1 MGVAAGAAR
10 VLRSEHVR
18 FAPGMVSD
26 GTSSWTLRHALVA
39 ACGCD
44 RHAGHLAY
52 WQWETVQAALQ
63 AVRAVLASNAGLPPS
78 LDVERWANQPTRT
91 VEGVLEVLDSVQST
105 DDVEVPQAPSMRSW
119 CDPKVVATCRIPFI
133 PLAAVVHA
141 WGDRERPWSELVA
154 EFQLARDLSSW
165 ELLRRVDPAIRDL
178 PAPQGVQDA
187 ARQLRAWQGSQ
198 SASVAPVRWL
208 FAVTDDSPETTLN
221 ALLQRADEASAAA
234 QVEKV

>member
-1 MGVAAGAAR
+1 MGVAADAAR

-18 FAPGMVSD
+18 FAPGMVSG
-26 GTSSWTLRHALVA
+26 GTSSWTLRDALVA

-52 WQWETVQAALQ
+52 WQWETVQAALK
-63 AVRAVLASNAGLPPS
+63 AVRSVLASSAGLPPT

-91 VEGVLEVLDSVQST
+91 AEEVLEVLESVQSE
-105 DDVEVPQAPSMRSW
+105 DDVEVSEAPSMRSW
-119 CDPKVVATCRIPFI
+119 CDPKIVVTCRIPYI
-133 PLAAVVHA
+133 PLAALVHA
-141 WGDRERPWSELVA
+141 WGDRERPWSDLVA
-154 EFQLARDLSSW
+154 EFRLAPDLSSW
-165 ELLRRVDPAIRDL
+165 DLLRRVDPAIRDL

-208 FAVTDDSPETTLN
+208 FAVTDDSPETALDS
-221 ALLQRADEASAAA
+221 LLQRAGDARAPA